1 MDTKITSF
9 DKTFLSFLLRQLIA
23 YDRDRMRIT
32 VTKLGEVMEKMPT
45 KCEENLYRKQ
55 YGNLKGALN
64 TDAVQAAFTVS
75 GPLIQFRDEET
86 ITALHESGAFSEED
100 YKLYAETL
108 EHSKE
113 YKKKYG

>member
-1 MDTKITSF
+1 
-9 DKTFLSFLLRQLIA
+9 
-23 YDRDRMRIT
+23 MRIT